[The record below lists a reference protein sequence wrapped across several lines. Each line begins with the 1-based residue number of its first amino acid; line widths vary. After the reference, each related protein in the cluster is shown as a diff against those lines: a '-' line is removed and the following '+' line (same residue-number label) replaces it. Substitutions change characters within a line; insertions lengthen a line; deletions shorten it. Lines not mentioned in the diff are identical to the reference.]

1 MGPMVNPFYRDLG
14 LSLDA
19 IGLMRAGVGLWAT
32 IAGVT
37 AGGYCAVR
45 FGFVRT
51 LVLGAFL
58 APASN
63 LGLSLMAVS
72 GPDLGVFGFALSL
85 ENFSEGFAGTALI
98 AWMSSLTT
106 FGYAATQYAL
116 LSSSYTILGK
126 VLKLFSGFA
135 VESLERVMDLIPAY
149 GVFFACTA
157 AIGLPSVFV
166 TIWAT
171 RAHGRAPPAAGR

>member
-1 MGPMVNPFYRDLG
+1 
-14 LSLDA
+14 
-19 IGLMRAGVGLWAT
+19 MRAGVGLWAT
-32 IAGVT
+32 LAGVA
-37 AGGYCAVR
+37 AGGFCAIR
-45 FGFVRT
+45 FGFVKT

-63 LGLSLMAVS
+63 LGLSLMALS
-72 GPDLGVFGFALSL
+72 GPQLGVFGAALSL

-126 VLKLFSGFA
+126 ILKGFSGVA
-135 VESLERVMDLIPAY
+135 VDGLSRSMELIPAY

-157 AIGLPSVFV
+157 AIGIPSVFI
-166 TIWAT
+166 TIWAARVHV
-171 RAHGRAPPAAGR
+171 RALAAAEAQSAPSALR